1 MSRHADVPHL
11 GSFEGVGHG
20 RRQATP
26 GGGGSQTVPT
36 LKVARGRDSFCVVLH
51 DAGDLRLD
59 LARAYEIG
67 DRIAICG
74 LQLRDLILTS
84 TRGITRLPRHRQATH
99 LTREQAYAFLAG
111 C

>member
-11 GSFEGVGHG
+11 GSFEVVGHG

-26 GGGGSQTVPT
+26 GVSGTQTVPT
-36 LKVARGRDSFCVVLH
+36 LKVARGRDSFCVVLQ
-51 DAGDLRLD
+51 DAVGLRLD
-59 LARAYEIG
+59 LAQAYEIG

-74 LQLRDLILTS
+74 MQLRDLILTS
-84 TRGITRLPRHRQATH
+84 TGGVTRLPRRKPNTH

-111 C
+111 